1 MQAKKYDNKKT
12 FMEYSFHLI
21 YIYYVKKR
29 HTALHITSFYPVE
42 SFQYFFNE
50 EYLVK
55 V

>member
-29 HTALHITSFYPVE
+29 HTAVHITSFYPVE